1 LEKELQMISLIGF
14 TGLILSFVCNVI
26 VIGLYYFKI
35 NQRFNQIFYLALY
48 CSLFFICLSFFAL
61 MFAYI
66 SSDFSNFNVFQNSHS
81 SKPLLYKITGT
92 WGNHEGSMLLWLLI
106 MSLYNVFF
114 SFNTTLEEPM
124 QKLTIVFQ
132 SSLYLCFSLFVI
144 LTSNPFLVN
153 SIDINEGLGL
163 NPILQ
168 DPALAIHPPI
178 LYTGYVGFSLILS
191 LALAGLILN
200 KLDNIWIQ
208 VLKRWT
214 MFCWLMLTG
223 GIALGSY
230 WAYYEL
236 GWGGWWFW
244 DPVENVSLMPWI
256 TGLALVHSLMI
267 TKQEQLLK
275 RWVVFLSIL
284 CFSLSIL
291 GTFLVRSG
299 ILTSVHS
306 FAADASRGIFILIL
320 FLTITGFSFI
330 IFILKSPHSNK
341 QINLLFIN
349 KTSAL
354 IINNIVMLIAC
365 ITILLGTIYPII
377 IEVLTNKRMSVGAPY
392 YNSTVL
398 PILLPGF
405 LIMSIAPMLSWQ
417 SNKLDKIKNYIYI
430 LIVTSILTLLITYL
444 TKFNIWGFTGT
455 ILGLWIIAASLLSIL
470 HNCLK
475 YKFKKFFIYNNAL
488 IAHMGVGIMIIGIT
502 FSSIFQTKN
511 NFTIQTGEIVNSGQ
525 YSLQLKNLKIEEK
538 NNFQELLGIFLLH
551 KKNEFL
557 TTIKS
562 SKRYYYVSKVIT
574 TEAGIY
580 HDWFQDFYLVL
591 GNEKNNK
598 WSITIYH
605 NPLVSFIWIGV
616 MIMIFSGMVG
626 IFKR

>member
-1 LEKELQMISLIGF
+1 
-14 TGLILSFVCNVI
+14 
-26 VIGLYYFKI
+26 
-35 NQRFNQIFYLALY
+35 
-48 CSLFFICLSFFAL
+48 

-275 RWVVFLSIL
+275 RWVIFLSIL

-354 IINNIVMLIAC
+354 IINNVVMLIAC